1 MRQLRSFYLHKTQLK
16 IIISIWK
23 KNIFIFQDLPQNP
36 TLRKKCQYSEFFW
49 SLFSCILTE
58 YGPEKLRIQKLFT
71 QCHFCTLGEEVSGFA
86 HLYIGCEIQFVEN
99 KFLIPLLSY
108 SFWNLKL
115 PFVSDNDIWQ
125 TKNFNIV
132 DIDQEF
138 KKENF
143 LFQNLWCI
151 ARFGTICTI

>member
-16 IIISIWK
+16 IIISLRK

-86 HLYIGCEIQFVEN
+86 HLYIGCEI
-99 KFLIPLLSY
+99 
-108 SFWNLKL
+108 
-115 PFVSDNDIWQ
+115 
-125 TKNFNIV
+125 
-132 DIDQEF
+132 
-138 KKENF
+138 
-143 LFQNLWCI
+143 
-151 ARFGTICTI
+151 